1 MRSSSTIKQHFEPL
15 EDPRVVGRSDHPLLT
30 VVVMAVVAVIGG
42 AEGWEEIE
50 DFAEDRKEWF
60 ATFLDMPHGVPSEST
75 FYRVF
80 QALNAKAFGACMQSW
95 VRSLAECLAGQVVA
109 FDGKTLRGALARAEL
124 GSKLHLVNVWA
135 CEQRLLLAQHVVEGA
150 PEEIAGMRDLLAVLE
165 LKGALVTAD
174 AAHCCRET
182 AQDIVTGEADYL
194 LRLKANRGAA
204 YEVAVGYFTTARADG
219 FTGVTVRHSRTEEEG
234 HGRIETRE
242 AWSIPAKACVLP
254 GEDWPSLKSLTFVER
269 TRTVGEKTSCELHI
283 FLSSLAP
290 SVKRLAKSARDH
302 WGIENGLHWRL
313 DVQMGEDRCAVHE
326 ANAAANLA
334 AIRGLALTLLLRDT
348 TCRRGKRIRG
358 VAAKRA
364 KAGRNI
370 EYLEHVISLGIT

>member
-1 MRSSSTIKQHFEPL
+1 M
-15 EDPRVVGRSDHPLLT
+15 
-30 VVVMAVVAVIGG
+30 
-42 AEGWEEIE
+42 
-50 DFAEDRKEWF
+50 
-60 ATFLDMPHGVPSEST
+60 
-75 FYRVF
+75 
-80 QALNAKAFGACMQSW
+80 
-95 VRSLAECLAGQVVA
+95 
-109 FDGKTLRGALARAEL
+109 
-124 GSKLHLVNVWA
+124 
-135 CEQRLLLAQHVVEGA
+135 
-150 PEEIAGMRDLLAVLE
+150 
-165 LKGALVTAD
+165 
-174 AAHCCRET
+174 
-182 AQDIVTGEADYL
+182 
-194 LRLKANRGAA
+194 
-204 YEVAVGYFTTARADG
+204 
-219 FTGVTVRHSRTEEEG
+219 RHSRTEEEG

-290 SVKRLAKSARDH
+290 SVKRLAKSAREH

-370 EYLEHVISLGIT
+370 EYLEYVISLGIK